1 MTAYLAAPD
10 EPLRLPD
17 GRVISPTGEVTRPT
31 MVEVPS
37 GSEAQR
43 LVAATKRKLA
53 DLPAPPTAMNTI
65 NVVLTYSL
73 TGLSDDEIALA
84 TGLTTKQVGIIK
96 MSQAYAEMEGI
107 MVQSILAADMND
119 VRSILQQ
126 GARKAANVMVGAL
139 NSDDFASKMIAARD
153 VLDRSGHGKTDVHEH
168 RIRMEG
174 GLLIEVVDRAAQ
186 PHIPTLTLP
195 ADGVLTHVASNHTPP
210 P

>member
-1 MTAYLAAPD
+1 MTTYLAAPD

-17 GRVISPTGEVTRPT
+17 GRVISPTGEVARPP

-43 LVAATKRKLA
+43 LVAATKRKLT
-53 DLPAPPTAMNTI
+53 DLPAPPAAMNTI

-84 TGLTTKQVGIIK
+84 TGLTTKQVGIIR
-96 MSQAYAEMEGI
+96 MSQAYAEMESM
-107 MVQSILAADMND
+107 MVQSVLATDMND

-126 GARKAANVMVGAL
+126 GARKAANVMISAL
-139 NSDDFASKMIAARD
+139 NDDDMKYVAARD
-153 VLDRSGHGKTDVHEH
+153 VLDRSGHGKADVHEH

-195 ADGVLTHVASNHTPP
+195 ADGVVPHVASYHTPP